1 MPKKQPKFHCKSDAQ
16 KRAIRKSY
24 AVKAKQKPSPN
35 VEPAVNGKKDFPKK
49 FPFWARLRISK
60 NRTTLVIDE
69 EQGIDK
75 KTKKEAD
82 LFVHREATHTKGHG
96 EPIIPNPDRDDP
108 DPMYLRSPRKLPK
121 KLFIPHNKDLDMPEE
136 LKQRYEKNNHK
147 DDKKE

>member
-16 KRAIRKSY
+16 KKAIRKSY
-24 AVKAKQKPSPN
+24 AVKVKQKPSPN
-35 VEPAVNGKKDFPKK
+35 VEPAVKGKREFPKK

>member
-1 MPKKQPKFHCKSDAQ
+1 MPKKQPKFHCKSEAQ
-16 KRAIRKSY
+16 KKAIRKSY

-35 VEPAVNGKKDFPKK
+35 VEPAVKGKREFPKK